1 MNVALA
7 HLDNFLLWFP
17 LFSIVI
23 AKIFCLLYDVNQCR
37 RKKPQWKL
45 AGNIETIFFRSN
57 RLWNREHIEN
67 NLNCHGSGT
76 NTHSHTPNRVYLNM
90 EIKKSKKSY
99 YLCRFLNGS
108 ILAHMIFCSSSLLP
122 YNTHLEHT
130 LVSLSGYLAVVFHQL
145 RSQWVSKWN
154 AIRSQEPREKK
165 FNSKLI
171 SFVRLSCS
179 FRIMPLT
186 CTAMSRSIYHSRMC
200 IFGAQFPTWTF
211 ARFCYICAPNSFS
224 LNHIILIEKQANS
237 MQVVI

>member
-99 YLCRFLNGS
+99 YLYRFLNGS
-108 ILAHMIFCSSSLLP
+108 ILAHMIFCSSSLATVQ
-122 YNTHLEHT
+122 YTFRTHFSQFVWIFNGRFSPITESMSLQMKCNPFSRAKRKNSTRNWFLLFVCLARSVLCHW
-130 LVSLSGYLAVVFHQL
+130 LVPQCHDLFIIRACASLAHNFPHELLLAFAIYVPRIVFH
-145 RSQWVSKWN
+145 W
-154 AIRSQEPREKK
+154 I
-165 FNSKLI
+165 I
-171 SFVRLSCS
+171 SFWLKNR
-179 FRIMPLT
+179 P
-186 CTAMSRSIYHSRMC
+186 
-200 IFGAQFPTWTF
+200 
-211 ARFCYICAPNSFS
+211 
-224 LNHIILIEKQANS
+224 ILCK
-237 MQVVI
+237 